1 MRKVTNFLR
10 RAVLMISLAQALDF
24 EAEHAAFSTGTE
36 MFRSAASGGFA
47 VNLQPNESL
56 MWSFTTES
64 SCNVTVSTVRYSNDG
79 DDDVVELQLDEHT
92 VGSFTAIGFPQGGDR
107 WNIFYN
113 TSQAGNRSLPSGQ
126 HTLKLIVVT
135 GDIQG
140 VDIDLVT
147 LSGSCVDGVPP
158 TQVGDG
164 ITGLTDGDGITGPTD
179 GAVGP
184 IAGVIVGLV
193 FVAVLVTVGISTIY
207 VCYKRCHNQEMK
219 TAGPS
224 HPQVSC
230 TIIQKLRIQIC
241 LNPVY

>member
-1 MRKVTNFLR
+1 
-10 RAVLMISLAQALDF
+10 MISLAQALDF

-79 DDDVVELQLDEHT
+79 DDDVVELQLDEYT

-107 WNIFYN
+107 WNMFYN
-113 TSQAGNRSLPSGQ
+113 TSQVGNRSLPSGQ

-158 TQVGDG
+158 PQVGDS
-164 ITGLTDGDGITGPTD
+164 ITGPTDTGPSD

-184 IAGVIVGLV
+184 IAGAIVGLM
-193 FVAVLVTVGISTIY
+193 FVAVIVTLGIIGT
-207 VCYKRCHNQEMK
+207 VLRWKRCRYQDMERG
-219 TAGPS
+219 TS
-224 HPQVSC
+224 RSQVSC
-230 TIIQKLRIQIC
+230 TITQKLQIH